1 MLDTLIFDLDGT
13 LVHSAPDLAH
23 ALNHTLARYGVGP
36 MSVEAVSEL
45 TGDGISKLVERG
57 FEASGFRLTKRKLE
71 EAIRTFES
79 HYAKN
84 AVVDSELYPDAE
96 LVLDTLAKAGMKLA
110 VCTNKLE
117 PIARD
122 ILEKLRVAHCFEII
136 LGGHAKRPPK
146 PDPASLWEAVE
157 KSGGSADRTVMIG
170 DSKVDLD
177 AARAAR
183 IPVILVSFGYSKVPA
198 DQLGA
203 DAVIDSLSELPDALA
218 ALPSNL

>member
-1 MLDTLIFDLDGT
+1 MHDTLIFDLDGT
-13 LVHSAPDLAH
+13 LVHSAPDLAR
-23 ALNHTLARYGVGP
+23 ALNHTLARYGVGA
-36 MSVEAVSEL
+36 MSVEAVSGL
-45 TGDGISKLVERG
+45 TGDGIPKLVERG
-57 FEASGFRLTKRKLE
+57 FGASGFRLTNRKLE

-84 AVVDSELYPDAE
+84 AVVDSELYPGAQSLLDA
-96 LVLDTLAKAGMKLA
+96 LTKAGMKLA

-136 LGGHAKRPPK
+136 LGGHAKRPRK
-146 PDPASLWEAVE
+146 PDPAPLWEAVE

-198 DQLGA
+198 SQLGA
-203 DAVIDSLSELPDALA
+203 DAVIDSLSDLPEALA
-218 ALPSNL
+218 ALPPDP